1 MLKRNQLFIVAPVHL
16 EEGVDPAVAVLKSQM
31 VTARPPTTVGLLVG
45 LRVTGVRA
53 VGFVVPP
60 DVVGFLDVGLIV
72 GMPGLLVHGPF

>member
-1 MLKRNQLFIVAPVHL
+1 M
-16 EEGVDPAVAVLKSQM
+16 DPAVAVLKSQM

-45 LRVTGVRA
+45 LRVRA

-60 DVVGFLDVGLIV
+60 DVVGFLDVGLMV

>member
-1 MLKRNQLFIVAPVHL
+1 M
-16 EEGVDPAVAVLKSQM
+16 DPAVAVLKSQM
-31 VTARPPTTVGLLVG
+31 VTARPPTTVGLVVG

-60 DVVGFLDVGLIV
+60 DVVGFLDVGLMV